1 MMKKQISNISP
12 LQTAKVLALLYFF
25 ISLPLLVLMLA
36 MPGSR
41 PPFMSGF
48 MIVLPIFYA
57 LFGFLF
63 TLFGAWMYN
72 LIASRIGGIEVTL
85 QDLPD

>member
-1 MMKKQISNISP
+1 MF
-12 LQTAKVLALLYFF
+12 A
-25 ISLPLLVLMLA
+25 
-36 MPGSR
+36 
-41 PPFMSGF
+41 
-48 MIVLPIFYA
+48 LPIFYA